1 MWAIKRVPAIALCVL
16 FCLTVMAQDLPRNAS
31 GRTGASQDVTIIIEQ
46 QQVRFIAQKA
56 GEEMRL
62 QVFDQTGEL
71 VFDSGAV
78 QAAEVNWPLQ
88 AASGEM
94 LKSGL
99 YAYTLSLRETG
110 AAEAR
115 PRRGHLIVD
124 RAKDRDG
131 ADKLWVTS
139 QNENAVGAELTV
151 ARDEAATVA
160 GAAISNGQNGGDNG
174 GDQRTMGRHGAV
186 TALEPTGRKVDAE
199 TTSQTK
205 SGKAVTDGG
214 AGATGTIGQIA
225 KFTSTTD
232 VGNSVISEVGGNVG
246 IGTAPSS
253 GIKLEVNGTTLISP
267 AGTTG
272 VIQFGNP
279 ASETG
284 ISILGSNRADV
295 RFDGSTLKLVA
306 GPLGGP
312 PPAERGMVINTL
324 GNIGMGT
331 VNPESKLDVFGTTLL
346 RPGGSGGIIQF
357 GNPASETGMS
367 IVGASNRADV
377 RFDGS
382 TLKLVAGPVGGP
394 PPAERGMV
402 INTLGNVGV
411 GTNSPAS
418 KLHVESSGPA
428 EMTIRSTDERAILT
442 LDNGLSRPIHYV
454 WTLES
459 GVGGTFTSLFGIYNR
474 NVGKAGLTIDGNLL
488 VSVKAVQITGGA
500 DFAENFDVRA
510 EKLRGSSTGA
520 AGIQPGMV
528 VAIDPINP
536 GRLSLSRRAYD
547 RRVAGI
553 ISGAGG
559 VKPGMT
565 MGQEQTLAEGKYPV
579 ALSGRVYVW
588 VDAARGA
595 IHPGD
600 LLTTSATPGYAMRA
614 GSSVKAH
621 GAIIGKAMT
630 GLKGGRGL
638 VLVLVT
644 LQ

>member
-31 GRTGASQDVTIIIEQ
+31 GRTAASQDVTIIIEQ

-78 QAAEVNWPLQ
+78 AAAEVNWPLQ

-99 YAYTLSLRETG
+99 YAYTLSMREAGQT
-110 AAEAR
+110 EAR

-160 GAAISNGQNGGDNG
+160 GAAISNGENG
-174 GDQRTMGRHGAV
+174 GDQRTVVRHG
-186 TALEPTGRKVDAE
+186 TITGRDESGRKVDAE
-199 TTSQTK
+199 PTSQTK
-205 SGKAVTDGG
+205 SAKAVTEGG
-214 AGATGTIGQIA
+214 TGATGTIGQIA

-232 VGNSVISEVGGNVG
+232 VGNSVISEVAGNIG
-246 IGTAPSS
+246 IGTTPSS

-267 AGTTG
+267 AGTAG

-284 ISILGSNRADV
+284 MSILGSNRADV

-331 VNPESKLDVFGTTLL
+331 NNPESKLDVFGTTLL
-346 RPGGSGGIIQF
+346 RPGGSGGVIQF

-367 IVGASNRADV
+367 IVGAANRADV

-394 PPAERGMV
+394 PPAERGH
-402 INTLGNVGV
+402 G
-411 GTNSPAS
+411 
-418 KLHVESSGPA
+418 HQYF
-428 EMTIRSTDERAILT
+428 R
-442 LDNGLSRPIHYV
+442 
-454 WTLES
+454 
-459 GVGGTFTSLFGIYNR
+459 
-474 NVGKAGLTIDGNLL
+474 
-488 VSVKAVQITGGA
+488 QC
-500 DFAENFDVRA
+500 
-510 EKLRGSSTGA
+510 
-520 AGIQPGMV
+520 
-528 VAIDPINP
+528 
-536 GRLSLSRRAYD
+536 RRRD
-547 RRVAGI
+547 
-553 ISGAGG
+553 
-559 VKPGMT
+559 
-565 MGQEQTLAEGKYPV
+565 Q
-579 ALSGRVYVW
+579 
-588 VDAARGA
+588 
-595 IHPGD
+595 
-600 LLTTSATPGYAMRA
+600 
-614 GSSVKAH
+614 
-621 GAIIGKAMT
+621 
-630 GLKGGRGL
+630 
-638 VLVLVT
+638 
-644 LQ
+644 